1 MPKLDLCQKLVD
13 YQWRY
18 MELSIAAGSLVHL
31 WNLPQEGV
39 IAVGQLRE
47 LMESEYDSL
56 WADDEG
62 APAMIATATRRR
74 ASVQVPELSAT
85 LV

>member
-1 MPKLDLCQKLVD
+1 
-13 YQWRY
+13 
-18 MELSIAAGSLVHL
+18 MELSITAGSLVHL
-31 WNLPQEGV
+31 WSLPQGGV
-39 IAVGQLRE
+39 NAIEQLRE
-47 LMESEYDSL
+47 LMGSEYDSL

-85 LV
+85 LA